1 MIAMTTHTTTPPA
14 RGPLPL
20 PERTARLLT
29 AAGALATAATTGLA
43 WTWSSDFPGD
53 LTYYFSPAGLQVITL
68 AGGLL
73 TLLFA
78 LAALGIRGLQWL
90 TPAGRNA
97 PTLLAALATFAAT
110 WFTLLAIAVQLG
122 GLINLEPGGALAA
135 VTSLLTLAGA
145 LALPPDRA
153 AVRPP
158 SGPWQRFTA
167 TLTAG
172 PLRRPTRALPSWAEI
187 LIIAAAFAAGLLAFT
202 YGIDTDD
209 GAPFVGYLIFMAL
222 AVPALHRAGLIAR
235 LTALT
240 HTHRTV
246 ALGAAFLAAACFP
259 FTQDTDQYT
268 IIGANIL
275 IFATVALGLNVVVG
289 LAGLLDLGYV
299 AFLGVGAYAAAL
311 VSGSPESAFG
321 LHFPFWAALL
331 TGAAASLV
339 FGVLIGAPT
348 LRLRGDYLAIVT
360 LGFGEIFRIAM
371 LNLNGTTGPDITNG
385 AMGIPNIPN
394 LEIFGFNF
402 GEPHVLLGIPLAT
415 YGNYYLLMI
424 LVTAFVVLVFR
435 RAAASRIGRA
445 WIAIREDE
453 TAAIAMGINSFRLR
467 LLAFALGAALAGL
480 AGTVHAHVVTTA
492 TPEQFQFA
500 GPQPPNSAFLLAA
513 VILGGMGTLSGPL
526 VGAALLFLIPAKLDF
541 IQDYQLLLFGI
552 ALVLLMRFRPEGL
565 IPDRRKQLEFHET
578 GQLDVPDQRLPDA
591 DATLGATQA
600 KA

>member
-1 MIAMTTHTTTPPA
+1 MTTDTTKNTAP
-14 RGPLPL
+14 GVLPL
-20 PERTARLLT
+20 PERTARITT
-29 AAGALATAATTGLA
+29 AAGALATAVTTGLA
-43 WTWSSDFPGD
+43 WTWSNDFPGE
-53 LTYYFSPAGLQVITL
+53 LTYYGSPAGLQIVTL
-68 AGGLL
+68 VGGIL
-73 TLLFA
+73 TLL
-78 LAALGIRGLQWL
+78 LATAGLGLRGLQWL
-90 TPAGRNA
+90 TPGGRNA
-97 PTLLAALATFAAT
+97 SVLLAALATFAAT
-110 WFTLLAIAVQLG
+110 WFTLIAIAIQLG
-122 GLINLEPGGALAA
+122 GLVNLEPGGFLAGL
-135 VTSLLTLAGA
+135 TSLVTLLGA
-145 LALPPDRA
+145 LGLPADHTSDQ
-153 AVRPP
+153 PP
-158 SGPWQRFTA
+158 TGAWQRFTGALAA
-167 TLTAG
+167 T
-172 PLRRPTRALPSWAEI
+172 PVKRRTRELPAWAEI
-187 LIIAAAFAAGLLAFT
+187 LIIAGAFAAGLFAFT

-209 GAPFVGYLIFMAL
+209 GAPFVGYLLFMVL
-222 AVPALHRAGLIAR
+222 AIPALNRAGLIAR

-240 HTHRTV
+240 HKHRGP
-246 ALGAAFLAAACFP
+246 ALAAAFIAAASFP

-311 VSGSPESAFG
+311 VSGSAESALG
-321 LHFPFWAALL
+321 IQFPFWAALL

-371 LNLNGTTGPDITNG
+371 LNLNGTTGPDVTNG

-402 GEPHVLLGIPLAT
+402 GEPHDILGIPIAT

-541 IQDYQLLLFGI
+541 LQDYQLLLFGI

-578 GQLDVPDQRLPDA
+578 GQLDVPDQRLPDG
-591 DATLGATQA
+591 DATIGVTKA